1 MKFIRF
7 KEYYGMPGGLSVSFF
22 APTIPVLCCVL
33 NGLALIHVLLFRP
46 LFSNFDTK
54 IPFHS
59 RTCSIFLRLN

>member
-1 MKFIRF
+1 
-7 KEYYGMPGGLSVSFF
+7 MPGGALGQFF
-22 APTIPVLCCVL
+22 RPTIPVLCCVL